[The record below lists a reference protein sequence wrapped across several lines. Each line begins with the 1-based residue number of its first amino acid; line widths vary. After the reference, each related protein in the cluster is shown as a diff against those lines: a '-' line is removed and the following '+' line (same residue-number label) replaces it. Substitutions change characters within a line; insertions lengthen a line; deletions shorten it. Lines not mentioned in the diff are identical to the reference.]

1 MESLV
6 QINILWDEVGGR
18 GEGGV
23 LPGRYNKFLKENLK
37 TKSDPA
43 RAECDD
49 ATSLKSRRI
58 WVVSWGWIKP
68 NQTTIW
74 MRKEE

>member
-37 TKSDPA
+37 TTNFKGRWFKTDVA
-43 RAECDD
+43 F
-49 ATSLKSRRI
+49 
-58 WVVSWGWIKP
+58 G
-68 NQTTIW
+68 
-74 MRKEE
+74 